1 MAILPQMAMRKTDL
15 LAILERLDLHP
26 SRTLGQN
33 FLVDENCL
41 EALVQAANPL
51 AGETVLEIGP
61 GTGVLTE
68 RLLASGC
75 QVTAIEF
82 DSRLYSFL
90 QEKFLGEKRLRLIHA
105 DACRVDYAELF
116 SIETPFRVIANLP
129 YSCASPLLA
138 KLADLVHSPTSL
150 HVLLQL
156 EMAERLTA
164 NVGTKEYGSL
174 TARLAIRYASSIVR
188 RVPHGVFFPPPEIDS
203 AFLQMTRLPQ
213 ETTREVLKRAD
224 ALINAAFA
232 QRRKQA
238 RRLLAGVA
246 PDVDW
251 NTALA
256 QLGLPETVRA
266 EDISPRQYLTLAML

>member
-1 MAILPQMAMRKTDL
+1 MRKTDL

-138 KLADLVHSPTSL
+138 KLADLVHSPPSL

-203 AFLQMTRLPQ
+203 AFLRMTRLPH

-266 EDISPRQYLTLAML
+266 EDISPRQYLTLAMF

>member
-1 MAILPQMAMRKTDL
+1 MRKTDL

-116 SIETPFRVIANLP
+116 STETPFRVIANLP

-213 ETTREVLKRAD
+213 ETTREVLKRTD

>member
-1 MAILPQMAMRKTDL
+1 MRKTDL

-164 NVGTKEYGSL
+164 GVGTKEYGSL

-203 AFLQMTRLPQ
+203 AFLRMTRLPQ

>member
-203 AFLQMTRLPQ
+203 AFLRMTRLPQ
-213 ETTREVLKRAD
+213 ETTQEVLKRAD

-266 EDISPRQYLTLAML
+266 EDISPRQYLTLAMI

>member
-1 MAILPQMAMRKTDL
+1 
-15 LAILERLDLHP
+15 
-26 SRTLGQN
+26 
-33 FLVDENCL
+33 
-41 EALVQAANPL
+41 
-51 AGETVLEIGP
+51 
-61 GTGVLTE
+61 
-68 RLLASGC
+68 
-75 QVTAIEF
+75 
-82 DSRLYSFL
+82 
-90 QEKFLGEKRLRLIHA
+90 
-105 DACRVDYAELF
+105 
-116 SIETPFRVIANLP
+116 
-129 YSCASPLLA
+129 LA

-203 AFLQMTRLPQ
+203 AFLRMTRLPQ
-213 ETTREVLKRAD
+213 ETTQEVLKRAD

-266 EDISPRQYLTLAML
+266 EDISPRQYLTLAMI

>member
-129 YSCASPLLA
+129 YSCTSPLLA

-213 ETTREVLKRAD
+213 ETTREVLKRTD